1 MKVLIQNRID
11 GFTEV
16 QLSAL
21 AAFQS
26 EQADGGLSKNLRGKE
41 KRQSKVLLGIVQLQ
55 LLGTTHVFGHFSLIS
70 TCFCVRS
77 CFLSKCNSK
86 EKMYIHQ
93 SSIQSWNILDLSVAL
108 PSEYSAPLTQ
118 ARHMELLWDAEAPL
132 FEFEKI
138 SFWSDL
144 YYQGLDCFSQM

>member
-41 KRQSKVLLGIVQLQ
+41 KRKSKVLLGIVQLQ
-55 LLGTTHVFGHFSLIS
+55 LLGMMHIFGHFSLIS

-77 CFLSKCNSK
+77 CFLSKCDSK
-86 EKMYIHQ
+86 EKNVHPPKQ
-93 SSIQSWNILDLSVAL
+93 H
-108 PSEYSAPLTQ
+108 T
-118 ARHMELLWDAEAPL
+118 ELKDTG
-132 FEFEKI
+132 FI
-138 SFWSDL
+138 SGFVIRV
-144 YYQGLDCFSQM
+144 